1 MRAAADQIVV
11 CSGFT
16 QALALL
22 TQVLAERAA
31 GDGTLAVEEYG
42 HRHHRQ
48 VIAAHGLAVRPLPV
62 DERGA
67 LTANLAGAA
76 GAMLTTAHQFPLG
89 VPLAA
94 ERRTRAGGVGRRH
107 RGHGDRGRLRRR
119 VPLRPAGRRRHAGP
133 GAGEHVYAGTASK
146 TLAPGLRLAW
156 LVLPAHL
163 IGDVVAARQ
172 LADRQASAT
181 EQLTLAELIAS
192 GTYDRHVRRCR
203 LIYRRRREHLAA
215 ALRQHVP
222 AARMTGVAAGLHVVV
237 GLPPGASED
246 EVVAAGAARGL
257 ALSGLA
263 EYAADGARRAPA
275 LVVGFAAPPAHSFT
289 TAIARLCSVLQ
300 PKAARGG

>member
-1 MRAAADQIVV
+1 MIEDDYDGEFRYDRQAVGAM
-11 CSGFT
+11 
-16 QALALL
+16 QALAP
-22 TQVLAERAA
+22 ES
-31 GDGTLAVEEYG
+31 
-42 HRHHRQ
+42 
-48 VIAAHGLAVRPLPV
+48 I
-62 DERGA
+62 
-67 LTANLAGAA
+67 
-76 GAMLTTAHQFPLG
+76 
-89 VPLAA
+89 
-94 ERRTRAGGVGRRH
+94 
-107 RGHGDRGRLRRR
+107 
-119 VPLRPAGRRRHAGP
+119 
-133 GAGEHVYAGTASK
+133 VYAGTASK

-246 EVVAAGAARGL
+246 EVVAAGGPRPGPQRPPPRTRPT
-257 ALSGLA
+257 GP
-263 EYAADGARRAPA
+263 GARPRW
-275 LVVGFAAPPAHSFT
+275 
-289 TAIARLCSVLQ
+289 
-300 PKAARGG
+300 